1 MLEAK
6 HKAVVEEARRREAGP
21 VDDMALCFS
30 ILALASA
37 IDRDCA
43 ARLKPYH
50 LSEGKFVLV
59 ILLQA
64 EPEGLSPNVLAQRAG
79 VTRATIAGLLDGV
92 ERDALVARESSL
104 ADRRM
109 ITVQLTA
116 AGQRRATDLGATHTA
131 WIISLMGKL
140 EPDEKAQLGAL
151 LARVWAQTDAGREAI
166 L

>member
-1 MLEAK
+1 
-6 HKAVVEEARRREAGP
+6 
-21 VDDMALCFS
+21 
-30 ILALASA
+30 
-37 IDRDCA
+37 
-43 ARLKPYH
+43 LKPYH

-59 ILLQA
+59 ILLRA

-79 VTRATIAGLLDGV
+79 VTRATITGLLDGL

-116 AGQRRATDLGATHTA
+116 AGQRLATDLGATHTA

-140 EPDEKAQLGAL
+140 EPDEKAQLGSL